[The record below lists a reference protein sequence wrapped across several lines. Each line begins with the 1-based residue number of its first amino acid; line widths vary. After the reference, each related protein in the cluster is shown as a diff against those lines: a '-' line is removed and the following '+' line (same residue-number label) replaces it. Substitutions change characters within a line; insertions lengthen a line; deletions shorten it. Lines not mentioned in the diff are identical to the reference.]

1 MTIFAKELKHSVMH
15 TLVIYSQGC
24 LRYLVSDQNS
34 FMIFLKFFHMLI
46 KLLYSIET
54 FFDI

>member
-1 MTIFAKELKHSVMH
+1 MH
-15 TLVIYSQGC
+15 ALVIYSQGC

-34 FMIFLKFFHMLI
+34 FMIFLKFFHMFM